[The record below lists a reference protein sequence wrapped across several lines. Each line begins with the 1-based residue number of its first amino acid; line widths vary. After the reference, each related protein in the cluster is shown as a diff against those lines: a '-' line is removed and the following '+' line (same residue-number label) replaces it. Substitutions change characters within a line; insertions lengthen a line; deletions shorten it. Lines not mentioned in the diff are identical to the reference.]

1 MQNVKFPGLT
11 FIILATSELEQL
23 YFEMSISIAKCKT
36 HCKYEF
42 YLLQTRSLRP
52 DVRSQDDGRGCVRG
66 RGGGRPH
73 GHHHQR
79 VQQGAGGKQRGDE
92 ETVHEPPDIAVTNR
106 CQLEYFLY
114 IKSLTYQYK
123 YFQPIKIKIHTNAI
137 HLPAPSQNSIDVY
150 TKISVHKY
158 SRFSDLKF
166 KVG

>member
-42 YLLQTRSLRP
+42 YLLQTRSLWLRP
-52 DVRSQDDGRGCVRG
+52 DVRSQDDGRGCDRG
-66 RGGGRPH
+66 RGGGRRPH

-79 VQQGAGGKQRGDE
+79 VQQGAGGQQRGDA

-114 IKSLTYQYK
+114 IKSLTYQYE
-123 YFQPIKIKIHTNAI
+123 YFQPIKIHTNAI
-137 HLPAPSQNSIDVY
+137 HMPAPSLNRRVY
-150 TKISVHKY
+150 RNIPS
-158 SRFSDLKF
+158 
-166 KVG
+166 

>member
-42 YLLQTRSLRP
+42 YLLQARSLRP
-52 DVRSQDDGRGCVRG
+52 DVRSQDDGRGCDRG

-79 VQQGAGGKQRGDE
+79 VQQGARGQQRGDE
-92 ETVHEPPDIAVTNR
+92 ETVHEPPDIAVKNR
-106 CQLEYFLY
+106 C
-114 IKSLTYQYK
+114 
-123 YFQPIKIKIHTNAI
+123 
-137 HLPAPSQNSIDVY
+137 
-150 TKISVHKY
+150 
-158 SRFSDLKF
+158 
-166 KVG
+166 